1 MKNLFLFLFLIAF
14 LPSFAAEQAD
24 SILFNRIVKKNA
36 DDVDYV
42 YRTDRV
48 LINTN
53 KKQLY
58 GTQTR
63 LDKEKKKYIPLP
75 ISDKSMV
82 DKHQML

>member
-1 MKNLFLFLFLIAF
+1 MNNHFLFLFLFAF
-14 LPSFAAEQAD
+14 LPSFATEQVD
-24 SILFNRIVKKNA
+24 SVLFNRIVKKNA
-36 DDVDYV
+36 DGGDYV

-63 LDKEKKKYIPLP
+63 LDKEKKKYIPMP